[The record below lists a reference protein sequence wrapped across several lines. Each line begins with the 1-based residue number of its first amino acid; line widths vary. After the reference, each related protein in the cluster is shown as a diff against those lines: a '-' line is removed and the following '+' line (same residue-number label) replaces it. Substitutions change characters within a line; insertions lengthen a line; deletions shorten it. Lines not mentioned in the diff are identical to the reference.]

1 MIFYVRTE
9 ENLVYY
15 NKNTIMAWLYN
26 ILVVIGFQWN
36 LAILKLYEG
45 SNKYYNN
52 DLIVNFKIS
61 MWFSKILTLQMF
73 NV

>member
-26 ILVVIGFQWN
+26 ILVVIGVQWN

-45 SNKYYNN
+45 NKYYNN
-52 DLIVNFKIS
+52 DLIVNFKIR